1 MDKGNELFK
10 YQEGTSKTR
19 QELAIMTARRIIN
32 PILGY
37 GFLNQSQSTINLLA
51 EIGDMPSGWQNIK
64 WQDDFRKMQS
74 EINENTVNL
83 VISGR
88 GQIDQKTYNAILS
101 LRRNHN
107 KKFGEFANLKVLVI
121 ADNFPETTFFGDGTR
136 SYVIEETPKGFNLM
150 EYNLAFNEKGE
161 RDWIKNKPMLFYYKK
176 PSTTEQ
182 IMMARQ
188 LARSRKKKLTEHN
201 LWTEFQNGPRS
212 YDNAFKPAFRDTIEQ
227 YVEYIKRETG
237 SVYVLDAFSDPSMIR
252 ILSKENRLDGGVA
265 IGLLDTRSEEE
276 KTQDQAANILYIA
289 KAETGGIFANQSWK
303 EAEEYKTKIIPKA
316 KQGFDL
322 VVARPYRGWSVGE
335 EPPYFAGNNM
345 YPSFGIEVK
354 IMTKLW
360 ELVGKNGV
368 LLVQLYEDDMVNF
381 PMLKKYQQMLFDA
394 GFSIM
399 DVKIDRGVIRINKT
413 DLSPKKLPI

>member
-1 MDKGNELFK
+1 M
-10 YQEGTSKTR
+10 
-19 QELAIMTARRIIN
+19 
-32 PILGY
+32 
-37 GFLNQSQSTINLLA
+37 
-51 EIGDMPSGWQNIK
+51 
-64 WQDDFRKMQS
+64 
-74 EINENTVNL
+74 
-83 VISGR
+83 
-88 GQIDQKTYNAILS
+88 
-101 LRRNHN
+101 
-107 KKFGEFANLKVLVI
+107 
-121 ADNFPETTFFGDGTR
+121 
-136 SYVIEETPKGFNLM
+136 
-150 EYNLAFNEKGE
+150 
-161 RDWIKNKPMLFYYKK
+161 
-176 PSTTEQ
+176 
-182 IMMARQ
+182 
-188 LARSRKKKLTEHN
+188 
-201 LWTEFQNGPRS
+201 
-212 YDNAFKPAFRDTIEQ
+212 
-227 YVEYIKRETG
+227 
-237 SVYVLDAFSDPSMIR
+237 
-252 ILSKENRLDGGVA
+252 SKENRLDGGVA